1 MTDLSGPAYDAM
13 IESGKALAAKMFAYG
28 VKLYFN
34 HHGATVASAQA
45 MIGVID
51 LALAAETARAATAPK
66 VDMNRPD
73 IAAALEMEI
82 APAGDP
88 FG

>member
-34 HHGATVASAQA
+34 HHGA
-45 MIGVID
+45 IR
-51 LALAAETARAATAPK
+51 ARQQGERTK
-66 VDMNRPD
+66 SKYDTQYC
-73 IAAALEMEI
+73 E
-82 APAGDP
+82 
-88 FG
+88 